1 VSPEEAKATRIARKE
16 RRKARGAATPP
27 LPERT
32 PGSLP
37 RLRVVARKQ
46 ARLHGDVVERI
57 RRPMIWVGP
66 PSQKPDSPKLEEV
79 DVVRTWRE
87 TWRRFIPDARK
98 ARAEGRC

>member
-1 VSPEEAKATRIARKE
+1 MSPEEAKATRIARKE

-57 RRPMIWVGP
+57 RRPMIC
-66 PSQKPDSPKLEEV
+66 EEV
-79 DVVRTWRE
+79 DVLRALAG
-87 TWRRFIPDARK
+87 DAGENRS
-98 ARAEGRC
+98 RS